1 MKYKS
6 LDDFLNAWHNAPD
19 AMNVVNKGIDLNK
32 AQEMLSSKIHG
43 ADRTHLRYYHR
54 RLISLINAVALDINL
69 FKDPDS
75 GYFLVNEESVED
87 FFTYLLQIPDE
98 QSSLICNGKFQRLSP
113 EVLIYM
119 RMRIISVMQGLH
131 CSDDRIKEQITR
143 FMARTGCPRAAYDE
157 VVVETSRMIA
167 AHIQPGIEYHFWTPD
182 SGEIPP
188 HTPFTDSEWD
198 GIMDAMQED
207 YTQLKAQFIERWK
220 KRIKDL
226 SQKYDL
232 PNDSPSQS

>member
-1 MKYKS
+1 
-6 LDDFLNAWHNAPD
+6 
-19 AMNVVNKGIDLNK
+19 
-32 AQEMLSSKIHG
+32 MLSSKIHG

-54 RLISLINAVALDINL
+54 RLISLINAVDLDIDL

-143 FMARTGCPRAAYDE
+143 FMARTGCPRAAYDA